1 MRASL
6 LWLLLLAGAEAFA
19 QAPKGI
25 HVVNDERGSR
35 LEVDGRPL
43 MLRGMNWDYFPV
55 GTNYTYSLWERPEAE
70 IQRALDSEMGLLK
83 AMHVNVLRVYSG
95 MPAKWIRYIYEHYG
109 IYTVLNH
116 TVGRYGMT
124 IDNAWHPIL
133 DYSDPHTREVVRKE
147 IATLVDGFKDTPGL
161 LMWLLGNENNY
172 GLEWESAAI
181 ANLPV
186 AQKQDARAEALYSLF
201 GEVIADIKQRDQAH
215 PVAMANGDLQFID
228 LIAKHC
234 KGLDVM
240 GANVYRG
247 RSAGDLFKV
256 VHDKLGVPFV
266 FTEFGV
272 DAYNSREQRE
282 DELTQAS
289 VLRDQWREID
299 LQSSGKGGAGN
310 AIGGFTFQWSDGWWK
325 YMQDARLDVHD
336 TTAAWANGG
345 YKEDFVQGENNMNEE
360 WWGIM
365 AKDPSEPGEVIPLHP
380 RAAYFVL
387 QQGFTL
393 DPYREDVTATQL
405 QQHWDAIDL
414 RAAARDAAADRAIG
428 VSSVLQTMQKMVHVT
443 DAVFELT
450 TFTTGGSRLAEPV
463 RDSTRFDHMESVFL
477 GAEVQPTASIRGKV
491 IMNFLGNVATN
502 PIDEIFFEKRGSL
515 TFKIYQAELEWNE
528 SWFDVTGF
536 FRKGH
541 YHWGYEG
548 DFFALYPE
556 ANYQPA
562 VDMYNAD
569 APSGVVFTGHKALE
583 GLKIAFG
590 DQLYWGANPAV
601 IGKYDRVFGPV
612 EVALMHQQDIAQRTA
627 AAASSSLPV
636 PQTAK
641 TTLYLG
647 WKSGGWKLEAG
658 GIAAGYDRIG
668 RAYTNA
674 VTAPPGKESYF
685 NSGYWILDDTVRWY
699 DTLGGKAKVT
709 FSGGAANFYAQGGY
723 RGLVADS
730 QTDQTI
736 TLAGFRLKESGSGN
750 QYHALA
756 GAVFQLGPSFQ
767 VAPNFIYQHPLVGPL
782 PGIGDVYDPKTG
794 TYYAGTVA
802 RNQLTD
808 PFWVR
813 SNREMLA
820 GELLLVFDPTPA
832 SWFFAWDNA
841 QKENAPFAAS
851 LDFIYKRLPTRQDA
865 ALGVLGTGQVF
876 AFSGS
881 TPAQDLVEVWARF
894 VANFSDVHLTGAAW
908 GGTAQAN
915 GDSARLVTRGGL
927 EVRLDYSRLIVTGFL
942 KVNDFGPY
950 DYHRDYNLTFRLQTM
965 LDIAWTATA
974 PRWFA
979 PLQTKIGVAGKYR
992 VLDVNS
998 PRYDLTQAIV
1008 GNEWEV
1014 KTYVRF
1020 SL

>member
-1 MRASL
+1 MRLAL
-6 LWLLLLAGAEAFA
+6 LVALLAGASASADEARR
-19 QAPKGI
+19 I
-25 HVVNDERGSR
+25 VVVNDESGSR
-35 LEVDGRPL
+35 LEVDGKPL
-43 MLRGMNWDYFPV
+43 MLRGVNWDYSPV
-55 GTNYTYSLWERPEAE
+55 GTNYTYSLWERPEVE
-70 IQRALDSEMGLLK
+70 IKAALDHEMALLK
-83 AMHVNVLRVYSG
+83 AGRVNVIRVYSG
-95 MPAKWIRYIYEHYG
+95 IPSKWIRYIYETYG
-109 IYTVLNH
+109 IFTVLNH

-124 IDNAWHPIL
+124 IDNVWHPIT
-133 DYSDPHTREVVRKE
+133 DYSDPRTREVLRAE
-147 IATLVDGFKDTPGL
+147 IGALVDGFKDTPGL

-186 AQKQDARAEALYSLF
+186 EQKQDARAEALYSLF
-201 GEVIADIKQRDQAH
+201 GDVIADIKKKDPSH
-215 PVAMANGDLQFID
+215 PIAMANGDLQFID

-247 RSAGDLFKV
+247 RSAGTLFQV
-256 VHDKLGVPFV
+256 VREKLGIPFV

-272 DAYNSREQRE
+272 DAWNQKEQRE

-299 LQSSGKGGAGN
+299 LQTSGKGLAGN
-310 AIGGFTFQWSDGWWK
+310 AIGGFTFQWADGWWK
-325 YMQDARLDVHD
+325 YLQDAQLDLHD
-336 TTAAWANGG
+336 TNASWANGG
-345 YKEDFVQGENNMNEE
+345 YKEDFVEGENNMNEE
-360 WWGIM
+360 WWGIV
-365 AKDPSEPGEVIPLHP
+365 AKDPSGPGEVIPLHP

-387 QQGFTL
+387 QRGFSL
-393 DPYREDVTATQL
+393 DPYQEGVTATHL

-428 VSSVLQTMQKMVHVT
+428 GSGALQSLAKMVHLS
-443 DAVFELT
+443 DAAFELS
-450 TFTTGGSRLAEPV
+450 TFVTGGLRLNDAA
-463 RDSTRFDHMESVFL
+463 RATTRFDHMQSVFL
-477 GAEVQPTASIRGKV
+477 GVEVEPAANVRGKIV
-491 IMNFLGNVATN
+491 MNFLGNVATN
-502 PIDEIFFEKRGSL
+502 PIDEIFFERRGPL
-515 TFKIYQAELEWNE
+515 TFKIYQAELEWKE
-528 SWFDVTGF
+528 SWFDVVGF

-556 ANYQPA
+556 ANYQPS
-562 VDMYNAD
+562 VDLYNAD
-569 APSGVVFTGHKALE
+569 APNGVVFSGHKALE

-590 DQLYWGANPAV
+590 EQIYWGANPTI
-601 IGKYDRVFGPV
+601 IGKYDRKFGPV
-612 EVALMHQQDIAQRTA
+612 ELAVMHQQDIAQRSSV
-627 AAASSSLPV
+627 AASSALPL

-641 TTLYLG
+641 TTLYAG

-658 GIAAGYDRIG
+658 GIIAGYDRIG
-668 RAYTNA
+668 RTFTNSVPTPA
-674 VTAPPGKESYF
+674 GKESYF
-685 NSGYWILDDTVRWY
+685 NSGNWLLDDTVRWY
-699 DTLGGKAKVT
+699 DTLGAKAKVT
-709 FSGGAANFYAQGGY
+709 YSGGVANFYAQAGY

-736 TLAGFRLKESGSGN
+736 TLAGFRLKETGQGN
-750 QYHALA
+750 HYHGIA

-767 VAPNFIYQHPLVGPL
+767 LAPNLLYQKPLVGPL
-782 PGIGDVYDPKTG
+782 AGIGDVYDPKTG
-794 TYYAGTVA
+794 NLYLGSGA
-802 RNQLTD
+802 RNQLSD

-820 GELLLVFDPTPA
+820 AELMVVFDPTPA
-832 SWFFAWDNA
+832 SWFFAWDNP

-851 LDFIYKRLPTRQDA
+851 LDVIYKHLPTRQDA
-865 ALGVLGTGQVF
+865 AIGVLGTGQVF
-876 AFSGS
+876 AFPNSV
-881 TPAQDLVEVWARF
+881 PAQDLVELWGRF
-894 VANFSDVHLTGAAW
+894 VANAGDLHLTGALW

-915 GDSARLVTRGGL
+915 GNSTRLVTRAGV
-927 EVRLDYSRLIVTGFL
+927 EARLDYSRLVVTGAFKL
-942 KVNDFGPY
+942 NDFGPY
-950 DYHRDYNLTFRLQTM
+950 DYHRDFNLTFRVQSM
-965 LDIAWTATA
+965 LDIAWTAQT
-974 PRWFA
+974 PRWFV
-979 PLQTKIGVAGKYR
+979 PLQTKFGIAGKYR

>member
-1 MRASL
+1 MTKTS
-6 LWLLLLAGAEAFA
+6 LLLALVLGASA
-19 QAPKGI
+19 QADEGQVI
-25 HVVNDERGSR
+25 RVVTDETGSR
-35 LEVDGRPL
+35 LEVDGQPL

-70 IQRALDSEMGLLK
+70 IKAALDNEMGLLR
-83 AMHVNVLRVYSG
+83 AMHVNVIRVYSG
-95 MPAKWIRYIYEHYG
+95 MPARWITYVYQRFG

-124 IDNAWHPIL
+124 IDNVWRPIL
-133 DYSDPHTREVVRKE
+133 DYSDPRTREVLKAEVG
-147 IATLVDGFKDTPGL
+147 ALVDAFKGTPGL

-172 GLEWESAAI
+172 GLEWENAAI
-181 ANLPV
+181 ANLPK

-201 GEVIADIKQRDQAH
+201 GEVIDEVKRRDPAH
-215 PVAMANGDLQFID
+215 PIAMANGDLQFID

-247 RSAGDLFKV
+247 RSAGKLFQD
-256 VHDKLGVPFV
+256 VHDKLGLPFV

-272 DAYNSREQRE
+272 DAYNSKEQRE
-282 DELTQAS
+282 DELTQAE
-289 VLRDQWREID
+289 VLREQWREID
-299 LQSSGKGGAGN
+299 LQSAGKGQVGN

-325 YMQDARLDVHD
+325 YLQDARLDVHD
-336 TTAAWANGG
+336 ATAAWANGG
-345 YKEDFVQGENNMNEE
+345 YPEDFVEGENNMNEE
-360 WWGIM
+360 YWGIV
-365 AKDPSEPGEVIPLHP
+365 AKDPSGPGEVIPLHP

-387 QQGFTL
+387 QKGFAL
-393 DPYREDVTATQL
+393 DPYREGVTATVV
-405 QQHWDAIDL
+405 QQHWAAIDV
-414 RAAARDAAADRAIG
+414 RAAAREAAADRSIG
-428 VSSVLQTMQKMVHVT
+428 VSSVLQTLQKMVHLT
-443 DAVFELT
+443 DTAVEIS
-450 TFTTGGSRLAEPV
+450 TFTTGGLRLNDQA
-463 RDSTRFDHMESVFL
+463 RATTRFDHMQSVFL
-477 GAEVQPTASIRGKV
+477 GVEVQPTASIRGKV
-491 IMNFLGNVATN
+491 VMNFLGNVATN
-502 PIDEIFFEKRGSL
+502 PIDEIFFERRGAL
-515 TFKIYQAELEWNE
+515 TFKVYQAEIEWNE
-528 SWFDVTGF
+528 SWFDLTGF

-562 VDMYNAD
+562 IDQYNAD
-569 APSGVVFTGHKALE
+569 APNGVVFAGHKALE

-590 DQLYWGANPAV
+590 EQLYWGANPAV
-601 IGKYDRVFGPV
+601 IAKYDRTFGPV
-612 EVALMHQQDIAQRTA
+612 ELAVMHQQDIAQRSA
-627 AAASSSLPV
+627 AAASAALPV

-641 TTLYLG
+641 TTLYAG

-658 GIAAGYDRIG
+658 GIIAGYDRIG
-668 RAYTNA
+668 RPYTNA
-674 VTAPPGKESYF
+674 VVAPAGQASYF
-685 NSGYWILDDTVRWY
+685 NSGYWLLDDTVRWY
-699 DTLGGKAKVT
+699 DTLGAKAKVT
-709 FSGGAANFYAQGGY
+709 YSGGVANFYAQGGY

-736 TLAGFRLKESGSGN
+736 TLAGFRLKESGQGN
-750 QYHALA
+750 HAHGIA
-756 GAVFQLGPSFQ
+756 GAVFQAGPMFQ
-767 VAPNFIYQHPLVGPL
+767 IAPNVLYQKPLVAPL
-782 PGIGDVYDPKTG
+782 PGIGDLYDAKNG
-794 TYYAGTVA
+794 TYYPGTVA

-813 SNREMLA
+813 SNREMFGA
-820 GELLLVFDPTPA
+820 ELLLVFDPTPA

-851 LDFIYKRLPTRQDA
+851 IDVIYKRLPTIQDA
-865 ALGVLGTGQVF
+865 SIGVLGSGQAF
-876 AFSGS
+876 AFPNS
-881 TPAQDLVEVWARF
+881 TPANDLFEVWARF
-894 VANFSDVHLTGAAW
+894 VANLGEVHVTGSAW

-915 GDSARLVTRGGL
+915 GNSTRLVTRGGF
-927 EVRLDYSRLIVTGFL
+927 EARIDYSRLVISGFF

-950 DYHRDYNLTFRLQTM
+950 DYHRDFNLTFRVQSM

-974 PRWFA
+974 PRWFL
-979 PLQTKIGVAGKYR
+979 PLQTRFGVAGKYR
-992 VLDVNS
+992 VLDVYS
-998 PRYDLTQAIV
+998 PRYDLTQALV

>member
-1 MRASL
+1 MKAQL
-6 LWLLLLAGAEAFA
+6 LVALLLSAPAFA
-19 QAPKGI
+19 DAPQGI
-25 HVVNDERGSR
+25 HVVNDENGSR
-35 LEVDGRPL
+35 LEVDGKPL

-70 IQRALDSEMGLLK
+70 IKSALDSEMGLMR
-83 AMHVNVLRVYSG
+83 AMHVNVIRVYAG
-95 MPAKWIRYIYEHYG
+95 MPAKWIRYIYERFG

-124 IDNAWHPIL
+124 IDNVWHPIL
-133 DYSDPHTREVVRKE
+133 DYSDAHTREVLRKE
-147 IATLVDGFKDTPGL
+147 ISELVESTRGTPGL

-186 AQKQDARAEALYSLF
+186 AQKQDARAESLYSLF
-201 GEVIADIKQRDQAH
+201 GEVIADVKRLDPAH

-247 RSAGDLFKV
+247 RSAGTLFQV
-256 VHDKLGVPFV
+256 VHDKLGVPFM

-272 DAYNSREQRE
+272 DAYDNKEQRE
-282 DELTQAS
+282 DEVTQAD

-299 LQSSGKGGAGN
+299 LQTSGKGGAGN
-310 AIGGFTFQWSDGWWK
+310 AIGGFVFQWSDGWWK
-325 YMQDARLDVHD
+325 YLQDARLDVHD

-360 WWGIM
+360 WWGIV
-365 AKDPSEPGEVIPLHP
+365 AKDPSAPGEVIPLHP

-387 QQGFTL
+387 QKGFAL
-393 DPYREDVTATQL
+393 DPYQEGVTATVL

-414 RAAARDAAADRAIG
+414 RSAARDAAADRQIG
-428 VSSVLQTMQKMVHVT
+428 VSSALQTLQKMVHLT
-443 DAVFELT
+443 DATVEIS
-450 TFTTGGSRLAEPV
+450 TFTTGGLRLTDAQ
-463 RDSTRFDHMESVFL
+463 RATTRFDHTESVFL
-477 GAEVQPTASIRGKV
+477 GAEIQPTASIRGKV

-502 PIDEIFFEKRGSL
+502 PIDEIYFEKRGPL

-528 SWFDVTGF
+528 AWFDVTGF

-562 VDMYNAD
+562 VDQYNAD
-569 APSGVVFTGHKALE
+569 APNGVVFAGHKALE

-590 DQLYWGANPAV
+590 EQLYWGANPAV
-601 IGKYDRVFGPV
+601 IGKYDRTIGPFEIAV
-612 EVALMHQQDIAQRTA
+612 MHQQDIAQRA
-627 AAASSSLPV
+627 SVAASSALPV

-641 TTLYLG
+641 TTLYG
-647 WKSGGWKLEAG
+647 SWKSGGWKLEAG
-658 GIAAGYDRIG
+658 GIVAGYDRIG

-674 VTAPPGKESYF
+674 VVAPTGKASYF

-699 DTLGGKAKVT
+699 DMLGAKAKLT
-709 FSGGAANFYAQGGY
+709 YSGGVANFYAQGGY

-736 TLAGFRLKESGSGN
+736 TLAGFRLKESGQGN
-750 QYHALA
+750 HAHGIA
-756 GAVFQLGPSFQ
+756 GAVFQVSPSFQ
-767 VAPNFIYQHPLVGPL
+767 IAPNVLYQKPLVAPL
-782 PGIGDVYDPKTG
+782 PGIGDLYDSKTG

-813 SNREMLA
+813 SNREMFA
-820 GELLLVFDPTPA
+820 AELMFVFDPTPA

-851 LDFIYKRLPTRQDA
+851 LDVIYKRLPTIQDA
-865 ALGVLGTGQVF
+865 AIGVLGSGQVF
-876 AFSGS
+876 AFPSS
-881 TPAQDLVEVWARF
+881 APAHDLFEVWARF
-894 VANFSDVHLTGAAW
+894 VANGGGVHLTGAVW

-915 GDSARLVTRGGL
+915 GNSARLVTRGGI
-927 EVRLDYSRLIVTGFL
+927 EARLDYSRLVITGAFKL
-942 KVNDFGPY
+942 NDYGPY
-950 DYHRDYNLTFRLQTM
+950 DYQRDFNLTFRVQSM

-974 PRWFA
+974 PRWFV

-998 PRYDLTQAIV
+998 PRYDLTQALV

>member
-6 LWLLLLAGAEAFA
+6 LLALLAGAPALADETR
-19 QAPKGI
+19 GI
-25 HVVNDERGSR
+25 HVVTDENGSR
-35 LEVDGRPL
+35 LEVDGKPL

-55 GTNYTYSLWERPEAE
+55 DTNYTYSLWERPEPE
-70 IQRALDSEMGLLK
+70 IQRALDNEMALLK
-83 AMHVNVLRVYSG
+83 AMHVNVIRVYAG
-95 MPAKWIRYIYEHYG
+95 MPSKWIRYVFEKFG

-116 TVGRYGMT
+116 TLGRYGMS
-124 IDNAWHPIL
+124 IDGVWVPVL
-133 DYSDPHTREVVRKE
+133 DYSDRRTREVIRNEVG
-147 IATLVDGFKDTPGL
+147 TLVDGFKDTPGL

-181 ANLPV
+181 ANLPL

-201 GEVIADIKQRDQAH
+201 GEVIGDLKQKDPAH

-234 KGLDVM
+234 QGLDVM

-247 RSAGDLFKV
+247 RSAGTLFQV
-256 VHDKLGVPFV
+256 VKEKLGVPFV
-266 FTEFGV
+266 FTEFGA
-272 DAYNSREQRE
+272 DAYNTREQRE

-299 LQSSGKGGAGN
+299 LQSSGKGLAGN
-310 AIGGFTFQWSDGWWK
+310 SIGGFTFQWSDGWWK
-325 YMQDARLDVHD
+325 YLQDARLDVHD

-345 YKEDFVQGENNMNEE
+345 YREDYVEGENNMNEE

-365 AKDPSEPGEVIPLHP
+365 AKDPSAPGEVIPLHP

-387 QQGFTL
+387 QRGFSL
-393 DPYREDVTATQL
+393 DPYGEGVTAAQL

-414 RAAARDAAADRAIG
+414 RAAAREAAADRNIG
-428 VSSVLQTMQKMVHVT
+428 VSSALQTLQQMVHLT
-443 DAVFELT
+443 DTAVEIS
-450 TFTTGGSRLAEPV
+450 TFTTGGIRLNDPLRAT
-463 RDSTRFDHMESVFL
+463 TRFDHTQSVFL
-477 GAEVQPTASIRGKV
+477 GVEVQPTASIRGKV

-502 PIDEIFFEKRGSL
+502 PIDEIYFERRGPL
-515 TFKIYQAELEWNE
+515 TLKIYQAELEWNE
-528 SWFDVTGF
+528 AWFDVTGF

-562 VDMYNAD
+562 VDQYNVD
-569 APSGVVFTGHKALE
+569 APNGVVFTGHKALE

-590 DQLYWGANPAV
+590 EQLYWGANPSV
-601 IGKYDRVFGPV
+601 IGKYDRKFGSV
-612 EVALMHQQDIAQRTA
+612 ELALMHQQDIAQRA
-627 AAASSSLPV
+627 SVAASAALPV

-641 TTLYLG
+641 TTLYAG

-658 GIAAGYDRIG
+658 GIIAGYDRVG
-668 RAYTNA
+668 RSFTNA
-674 VTAPPGKESYF
+674 VVAPPSQPSYF

-699 DTLGGKAKVT
+699 DTLGAKAKVT
-709 FSGGAANFYAQGGY
+709 WSGGIASFYAQGGY

-730 QTDQTI
+730 LTDQTI
-736 TLAGFRLKESGSGN
+736 TLAGFRLKESGQGN
-750 QYHALA
+750 HAHGIA

-767 VAPNFIYQHPLVGPL
+767 LAPNVLYQKPLVAPL
-782 PGIGDVYDPKTG
+782 PALGDVYDPKG
-794 TYYAGTVA
+794 GNYYAGAVP

-820 GELLLVFDPTPA
+820 AELLLVFDPTPA

-851 LDFIYKRLPTRQDA
+851 LDVIYKHLPTRQDA
-865 ALGVLGTGQVF
+865 GLGVLGSGQVF
-876 AFSGS
+876 AFPNSV
-881 TPAQDLVEVWARF
+881 PARDLIEVWARF
-894 VANFSDVHLTGAAW
+894 VANAGGMHLAGALW

-915 GDSARLVTRGGL
+915 GDSNRVVTRAGI
-927 EVRLDYSRLIVTGFL
+927 EARLDYSRLVITGAFKL
-942 KVNDFGPY
+942 NDFGPY
-950 DYHRDYNLTFRLQTM
+950 DYHRDFDLTFRVQSM

-974 PRWFA
+974 PRWFV
-979 PLQTKIGVAGKYR
+979 PVQTKIGIAGKYR

-998 PRYDLTQAIV
+998 NRYDLTQAIV